1 MDNLI
6 KKIFKGVSII
16 LIVIAAAFQIAVFY
30 QGDALSEGVLD
41 GYFWVAYIAFGISAL
56 FAVLFPVI
64 HTVSNPKD
72 AIKSFIGLAVV
83 VALWFVAYYGFAGNA
98 FTPIQLEKMEVTV
111 EASRMVGAGLIFTYF
126 VFGMAVLAIIYAGI
140 SSIFK

>member
-1 MDNLI
+1 MDNLL

-30 QGDALSEGVLD
+30 QGDTLSEGVLD

-72 AIKSFIGLAVV
+72 AIRSLIGVAFLVV
-83 VALWFVAYYGFAGNA
+83 LWFVAYAIAGNS
-98 FTPIQLEKMEVTV
+98 FTTMQLEKMEATV
-111 EASRMVGAGLIFTYF
+111 ETSRMVGAGLIYTYF
-126 VFGMAVLAIIYAGI
+126 IFGMAILATIYAGI